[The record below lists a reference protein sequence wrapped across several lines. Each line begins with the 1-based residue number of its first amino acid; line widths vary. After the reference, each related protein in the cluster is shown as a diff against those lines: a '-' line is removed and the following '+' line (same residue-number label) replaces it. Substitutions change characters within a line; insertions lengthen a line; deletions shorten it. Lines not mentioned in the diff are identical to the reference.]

1 MAALA
6 IASGGM
12 IALSSSFETKLVGS
26 GLAFQH
32 EALEFKRIARQM
44 INQPY
49 TDQ

>member
-1 MAALA
+1 VPALA

-12 IALSSSFETKLVGS
+12 KAHPLRQKLVGS